1 MSILNRRI
9 DLSPLRFTVVDE
21 PFRFRHLALQFPQI
35 ERSQSI
41 GHFLGPCC
49 AAIDRLS
56 ISLNPRTDA
65 LVHGLARYGA
75 RPTNRARCDGFVR
88 GAHAPSSTT
97 FDATGDTRL
106 STYRPH
112 AVRAARRSSR
122 YSNRL

>member
-75 RPTNRARCDGFVR
+75 RPTNRR
-88 GAHAPSSTT
+88 GATVLCGALMLPAP
-97 FDATGDTRL
+97 
-106 STYRPH
+106 
-112 AVRAARRSSR
+112 RRSTR
-122 YSNRL
+122 PAIQDCQRIAPML